1 MKSGCPSTR
10 PSPQVTKFHYRVHF
24 VPNFSPVCFCRI
36 GQTRE
41 VHIYRLITEHSVEEN
56 ILTKARQKKNLD
68 ILVMDRGKFDASI
81 LESATRAKAD
91 DDLAEARDLYSK
103 GGLRAILGVS
113 AEEDDDID
121 ENGKEGGLSTDQIEK
136 TMESLEDVEDVVAL
150 RGVRKE
156 AADELKE
163 FDETVEYTKDSDAE
177 DEEDRKLDSQVES
190 LQYQEEDEEK
200 TRERELEKE
209 FAAWQEKAG
218 MDPAAVAASLCPAER
233 YALRFREEVDPFY
246 SVYAVMEYRRK
257 LEAQDV
263 TSEVDIDKIE
273 EENIIEERR
282 AMDDGDLL
290 ATDPRPEDLVR
301 QRDLYRREKARRK
314 SMKKLRKLTGD
325 DWELRADAL
334 TKHPFWYNIDT
345 GEALWDKPKILLEME
360 EYQKAWERGWDSMP
374 PKTLVH
380 IMSFLIPFPDRMVCA
395 RVCSHWRKA
404 AMDIS
409 FIRHVYPVE
418 MGAYSREESKME
430 YNHYRSINDAI
441 ARACPGDTIGKLA
454 LFACSDYIGHLTQ
467 HFCN

>member
-1 MKSGCPSTR
+1 MFR
-10 PSPQVTKFHYRVHF
+10 
-24 VPNFSPVCFCRI
+24 RI

-56 ILTKARQKKNLD
+56 ILLKARQKKNLD

-81 LESATRAKAD
+81 LQSATSTKAD
-91 DDLAEARDLYSK
+91 DDLAEATDLYSK

-113 AEEDDDID
+113 AEDDDDID
-121 ENGKEGGLSTDQIEK
+121 GENEKEGGLSTDQIEK

-163 FDETVEYTKDSDAE
+163 FDESVEYKKDSDAE

-190 LQYQEEDEEK
+190 VQNEEEDEEK
-200 TRERELEKE
+200 TKEQELEKE

-218 MDPAAVAASLCPAER
+218 MDPAAIAASLSPAER

-257 LEAQDV
+257 LEAENV
-263 TSEVDIDKIE
+263 ASEVDIDKIE
-273 EENIIEERR
+273 QENIIEERR
-282 AMDDGDLL
+282 AMDEGDLL
-290 ATDPRPEDLVR
+290 STDPRPEDLVR
-301 QRDLYRREKARRK
+301 QRDLYRREKVRRK

-325 DWELRADAL
+325 DWELRTDAL
-334 TKHPFWYNIDT
+334 TKQPFWYNIDT
-345 GEALWDKPKILLEME
+345 GEALWEKPKALLEME

-374 PKTLVH
+374 LKTLVH
-380 IMSFLIPFPDRMVCA
+380 VMSFLIPFPERMVCA
-395 RVCSHWRKA
+395 RACSHWRKA

-418 MGAYSREESKME
+418 MGAYSREDSKME

-441 ARACPGDTIGKLA
+441 AKASPGDTLGKRLLFCLHRLNQPSKKLLLFDVVARTRRWSLLA
-454 LFACSDYIGHLTQ
+454 ELRSNNQFSCTV
-467 HFCN
+467 CW